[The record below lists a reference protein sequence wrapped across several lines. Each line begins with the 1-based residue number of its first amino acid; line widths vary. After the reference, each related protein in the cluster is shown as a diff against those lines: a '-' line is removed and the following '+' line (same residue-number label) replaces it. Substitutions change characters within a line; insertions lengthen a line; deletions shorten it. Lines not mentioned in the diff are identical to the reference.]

1 MEISL
6 DTKANAL
13 YIKFQKGKF
22 AKNRKLD
29 NDTIIDLDEKGR
41 ILGIEMLNASKR
53 ISPKD
58 LENVKVRLPLQIS
71 S

>member
-53 ISPKD
+53 ISSKD